1 MNKHRFTLVFDP
13 TLGKWYQE
21 PTTNNFESDIY
32 LAVHVTASEVI
43 SNAVNLLN
51 TMYANA
57 GKDN

>member
-1 MNKHRFTLVFDP
+1 MNKHRFTLVFDS
-13 TLGKWYQE
+13 TIGEWYQE
-21 PTTNNFESDIY
+21 PTTNNFESDIS
-32 LAVHVTASEVI
+32 LAIHVKANEVI